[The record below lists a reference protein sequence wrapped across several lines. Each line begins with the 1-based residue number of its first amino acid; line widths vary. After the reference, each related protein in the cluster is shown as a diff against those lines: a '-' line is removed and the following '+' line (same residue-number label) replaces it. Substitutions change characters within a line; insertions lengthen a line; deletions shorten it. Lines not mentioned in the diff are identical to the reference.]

1 MLERMLVIPLLA
13 VMAVA
18 CASVPPPATRSP
30 DSPAHPE
37 ASEAATPPLS
47 PLLMSQP
54 ELAAPSPAAGASPLA
69 GHVGRSEAKPAE
81 ENATAAPGP
90 YACPMHPK
98 VTSDKGGTCHL
109 CGMSLVRTKPE
120 PQR

>member
-1 MLERMLVIPLLA
+1 MLERMHVIPLLA

-54 ELAAPSPAAGASPLA
+54 EPAAPSPAAGASPPA
-69 GHVGRSEAKPAE
+69 GHVGHSEAKPAE

-98 VTSDKGGTCHL
+98 VTSDKPGTCPL
-109 CGMSLVRTKPE
+109 CGMSLVRPKPE
-120 PQR
+120 PQP